1 MMVDTLP
8 PDTHTVILALGDLN
22 GILRGKRLHVSM
34 WDHATRSGI
43 AMANAIFVL
52 DMTCDISDTPY
63 SNMGTGFPDLIVK
76 PIPGT
81 LRPVPWADGTVLAL
95 GEALEE
101 DGTPVRVD
109 PRHRFLRIVERAADM
124 GYEAKIGTE
133 LEFFLLD
140 PETKQPID
148 EGIQVYGI
156 ARGAMFEHVLGPI
169 RNLCTEFGIP
179 IELSNPEYAPGQ
191 FEVNIHYAT
200 AVVAADNALLFRN
213 AVKEIAAQH
222 GLLATFMAK
231 PFSDLSGSGF
241 HVHQS
246 LWQGDRNLFSDG
258 NGHLSELGRWYLGG
272 LRRHMPELALL
283 GAPNPNSFRR
293 RQPYTFCPTNTT
305 WGGDNRT
312 VGIRVVEGHDEA
324 VRIEQRDG
332 SADANPYL
340 LVAGQLAAGL
350 RGIEEQLDPGPRTDG
365 DGYAVEDA
373 PGIPT
378 SVPEAVEAVRASELA
393 KDVLGEELLEIIVG
407 MAEREQ
413 EFVST
418 AVTDVERARYLEA
431 Y

>member
-1 MMVDTLP
+1 MIDSLP
-8 PDTHTVILALGDLN
+8 PDTHTVILALGDLS

-34 WDHATRSGI
+34 WDRACRTGI

-52 DMTCDISDTPY
+52 DMTCDIWDTPY
-63 SNMGTGFPDLIVK
+63 ANMGTGYPDFVVH
-76 PIPGT
+76 PIEGT
-81 LRPVPWADGTVLAL
+81 LRPVPWSEGTVLAI
-95 GEALEE
+95 GEAREE
-101 DGTPVRVD
+101 DGSPVRVD
-109 PRHRFLRIVERAADM
+109 PRGRLVRVVEKAAVM
-124 GYEAKIGTE
+124 GYDAKIGTE

-140 PETKQPID
+140 PETKRPLD
-148 EGIQVYGI
+148 TGIQVYGI

-179 IELSNPEYAPGQ
+179 IELSNPEYSPGQ
-191 FEVNIHYAT
+191 FEVNIHYASALT
-200 AVVAADNALLFRN
+200 AADNAMLFRN
-213 AVKEIAAQH
+213 AVKEIAADH

-246 LWQGDRNLFSDG
+246 LWFDGRNAFSDG
-258 NGHLSELGRWYLGG
+258 SGHLSDVGRWYLGG
-272 LRRHMPELALL
+272 LRRHMRELALL

-312 VGIRVVEGHDEA
+312 VGIRAVEGHDEA
-324 VRIEQRDG
+324 VRVEQRDG

-350 RGIEEQLDPGPRTDG
+350 WGIENEADPGPRTDG
-365 DGYAVEDA
+365 DAYAIDDVEA
-373 PGIPT
+373 IPAT
-378 SVPEAVEAVRASELA
+378 VPEAVEALRGSALA
-393 KDVLGEELLEIIVG
+393 KELLGDELLEIIVG

-413 EFVST
+413 AFVAA